1 MIQGLE
7 APYCSGCRQLL
18 FEGSCCRDCRP
29 APMIVFSLGHFENQ
43 LQTILHDLKYR
54 KLRPLA
60 GTLGRKLAELISPHM
75 DDFGFDLI
83 IPVPLH
89 DSRRYQRGFNQSE
102 EIALALGRWLNL
114 PVATEILYAA
124 RKTRQQA
131 RLPAHRREANVRGA
145 YGVNDENRLMVGK
158 TVLIVDDVTT
168 TGATLRENARVL
180 RAASVRKIAA
190 AVTATAT

>member
-1 MIQGLE
+1 
-7 APYCSGCRQLL
+7 
-18 FEGSCCRDCRP
+18 
-29 APMIVFSLGHFENQ
+29 MIVFSLGYFDSH

-60 GTLGRKLAELISPHM
+60 DTLGHKLAELIASHM
-75 DDFGFDLI
+75 DDFGLDLI
-83 IPVPLH
+83 LPVPLH
-89 DSRRYQRGFNQSE
+89 ESQRYRRGFNQAE
-102 EIALALGRWLNL
+102 EIALALGRRLGL
-114 PVATEILYAA
+114 PVETEILYAA

-145 YGVNDENRLMVGK
+145 FGVDDENRLLVGK

-168 TGATLRENARVL
+168 TGATLRENERVL
-180 RAASVRKIAA
+180 KAASARKIVA